1 MLVFRA
7 GIHKF
12 LVRVAIREDPIR
24 LLLQK
29 QSDLGLSYLPRPLR
43 QVASVRNFR
52 TFTIC
57 MFDFRLPAPTPP
69 FKHLG
74 VSVIMDAVFLSV
86 VVFAISISMAK
97 LLAKK
102 HDYEVNPNQV
112 IISISLSI

>member
-1 MLVFRA
+1 
-7 GIHKF
+7 
-12 LVRVAIREDPIR
+12 
-24 LLLQK
+24 
-29 QSDLGLSYLPRPLR
+29 
-43 QVASVRNFR
+43 
-52 TFTIC
+52 

-112 IISISLSI
+112 IISSRPVSCLFEQM

>member
-1 MLVFRA
+1 
-7 GIHKF
+7 
-12 LVRVAIREDPIR
+12 
-24 LLLQK
+24 
-29 QSDLGLSYLPRPLR
+29 
-43 QVASVRNFR
+43 
-52 TFTIC
+52 
-57 MFDFRLPAPTPP
+57 MFYFSLPAPTPP

-112 IISISLSI
+112 SLSTH